1 MQRFSRHLESV
12 SNWIVESNKG
22 DRFIFLIGRL
32 QVHARSLDEA
42 VVAAPT
48 TSMSHLTLP
57 AHWPKPS
64 RPNGCGFASCPVPV
78 LTKAGVTVVR
88 QPQRLDEEMLELA
101 SFATAEAATE
111 YLRANFPEPSSS
123 R

>member
-1 MQRFSRHLESV
+1 M

-32 QVHARSLDEA
+32 QVHARSLDGGSCSGADDEHEPFDAACALAEA
-42 VVAAPT
+42 KQAER
-48 TSMSHLTLP
+48 LRFRELP
-57 AHWPKPS
+57 GTCLDKG
-64 RPNGCGFASCPVPV
+64 RGDGI
-78 LTKAGVTVVR
+78 R